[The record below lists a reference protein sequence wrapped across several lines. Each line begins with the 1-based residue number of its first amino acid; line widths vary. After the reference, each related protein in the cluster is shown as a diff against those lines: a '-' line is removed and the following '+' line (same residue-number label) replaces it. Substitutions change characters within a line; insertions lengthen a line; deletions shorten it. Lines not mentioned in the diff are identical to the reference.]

1 MSGFEIAGVVLGA
14 LPLLLEG
21 AKFSKSYF
29 ERCRG
34 WWYFRNTFE
43 QMISSIED
51 GMIAH
56 RQNMELLLQ
65 PLDLDAVT
73 ESGLLSDGP
82 LSPGW
87 HDPHIQASLR
97 MRVGHEHFPWLIGK
111 FRRLDEIIR
120 MVSSVLPI
128 RNAKVR

>member
-21 AKFSKSYF
+21 AKISKSYF

-43 QMISSIED
+43 EMINSIED
-51 GMIAH
+51 GLIAH

-65 PLDLDAVT
+65 PLNLDAMT
-73 ESGLLSDGP
+73 ESRLLGDGP
-82 LSPGW
+82 LSPDW
-87 HDPHIQASLR
+87 HDPGIQASLR
-97 MRVGHEHFPWLIGK
+97 TRIGHEHFPWMIGK
-111 FRRLDEIIR
+111 LRRLDEIIES
-120 MVSSVLPI
+120 VSSVLPI
-128 RNAKVR
+128 RNGKVR